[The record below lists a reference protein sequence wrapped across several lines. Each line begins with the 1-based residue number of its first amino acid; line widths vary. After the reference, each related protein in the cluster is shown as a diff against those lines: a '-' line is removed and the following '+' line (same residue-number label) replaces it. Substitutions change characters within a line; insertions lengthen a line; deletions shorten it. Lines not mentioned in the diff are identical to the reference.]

1 MANEKEMKKWIIAIG
16 LLLAAGSGWAQ
27 QQVILDKVVAVVGNS
42 SILYSDLENYASRL
56 VDQRR
61 QQGYTSDR
69 DPMNEAL
76 EGLLMQKLLFQQA
89 QIDSIDVDL
98 GGIQSRAEDQLQ
110 SMIERTGSIRQLEEQ
125 YHMPVYNI
133 REQLRQLLTE
143 QAYAQGMQNEIT
155 SKVTVTPGEVE
166 RHIKQISRDSLPMIP
181 EQYVYAQITKFPT
194 SIIKAKRRT
203 RERLLELRNRILSG
217 EAKFE
222 TMARMYSVDGSA
234 MRGGEIEPTTLQGL
248 FQPYADALAEL
259 KPGQISEVVETQAGF
274 HIIQLIDKRGNLYHS
289 RHILM
294 RPAYTTDELTEPMME
309 LDSLVDLIRKDS
321 ITFEQAARK
330 HSDDALTK
338 MNGGLVTNHD
348 ILERADAMDVN
359 YTQTKFLK
367 EDFANDSFHKPY
379 VDYLALSRLKVGEV
393 SNAYQATDVMSNQ
406 LTKIVKLLEII
417 PAHKANIE
425 EDYLRLEQMTLADK
439 QERVFNEWLS
449 KRIAGMYVYIT
460 PEFRNG
466 EFENKNWVK

>member
-1 MANEKEMKKWIIAIG
+1 MKKWMIS
-16 LLLAAGSGWAQ
+16 LCVVLAVAGHAQ
-27 QQVILDKVVAVVGNS
+27 AQKQVMLDKVVAVVGNS
-42 SILYSDLENYASRL
+42 SILYSDLEDYASRL
-56 VDQRR
+56 AEQRR

-69 DPMNEAL
+69 DPMNEAM
-76 EGLLMQKLLFQQA
+76 EALLLQKLLYQQA
-89 QIDSIDVDL
+89 QIDSVEVDL

-110 SMIERTGSIRQLEEQ
+110 SMIERTGSIRELEEQ

-133 REQLRQLLTE
+133 REELRQLFTE
-143 QAYAQGMQNEIT
+143 QTYAQSMQGEIT

-166 RHIKQISRDSLPMIP
+166 RFFKSISRDSLPTIP
-181 EQYVYAQITKFPT
+181 EQYVYAQITKHPA
-194 SIIKAKRRT
+194 SIQKAKRRT
-203 RERLLELRNRILSG
+203 RERLLELRNRIMSG
-217 EAKFE
+217 QAKFE

-274 HIIQLIDKRGNLYHS
+274 HIIQLIDTRGNLYHS

-294 RPAYTTDELTEPMME
+294 RPSFTADELSEPLRE
-309 LDSLVDLIRKDS
+309 LDSLADLIRKDS
-321 ITFEQAARK
+321 ISFEEAARR
-330 HSDDALTK
+330 HSDDGLTK

-379 VDYLALSRLKVGEV
+379 VDFLALSRLKPGEV
-393 SNAYQATDVMSNQ
+393 SNAFQAQDVMGNQ
-406 LTKIVKLLEII
+406 LSKIVRLLEVI

-425 EDYLRLEQMTLADK
+425 EDYIRLEQMALAQK
-439 QERVFNEWLS
+439 QERVFRAWLD
-449 KRIAGMYVYIT
+449 KRIAGMYVYIS
-460 PEFRNG
+460 PEFRDG
-466 EFENKNWVK
+466 DFENKNWVK

>member
-1 MANEKEMKKWIIAIG
+1 MKKWI
-16 LLLAAGSGWAQ
+16 LSLAVLVAFVARVQAQ
-27 QQVILDKVVAVVGNS
+27 QQVMLDKVVAVVGNS
-42 SILYSDLENYASRL
+42 SILYSDLEDYASRMAE
-56 VDQRR
+56 QRR

-69 DPMNEAL
+69 EPLNEAM
-76 EGLLMQKLLFQQA
+76 EALLLQKLLYQQA
-89 QIDSIDVDL
+89 QIDSVDVDL
-98 GGIQSRAEDQLQ
+98 GGIQSRAEEQLQ
-110 SMIERTGSIRQLEEQ
+110 TMIERSGSIRELEQQ

-133 REQLRQLLTE
+133 REELRQLLTE
-143 QAYAQGMQNEIT
+143 QAYAQGMQSEVT

-166 RHIKQISRDSLPMIP
+166 RYFKSLSRDSLPTIP
-181 EQYVYAQITKFPT
+181 EQYVYAQITKYPG
-194 SIIKAKRRT
+194 SILKAKRRT
-203 RERLLELRNRILSG
+203 KERLLELRNRIMSG
-217 EAKFE
+217 KAKFE

-294 RPAYTTDELTEPMME
+294 RPSFTTEELSEPLHE
-309 LDSLVDLIRKDS
+309 LDSLADLIRKDS
-321 ITFEQAARK
+321 IPFEQAAIL
-330 HSDDALTK
+330 HSDDVLTK

-379 VDYLALSRLKVGEV
+379 ADFLALSRLKEGEV
-393 SNAYQATDVMSNQ
+393 SNAFQTQDVMGNQ
-406 LTKIVKLLEII
+406 LSKIVKLIEVI

-425 EDYLRLEQMTLADK
+425 EDYIRLEQMTLMQK
-439 QERVFNEWLS
+439 QEQVFKAWLD
-449 KRIAGMYVYIT
+449 KRIAGMYVYIA

-466 EFENKNWVK
+466 AFENKNWVK

>member
-1 MANEKEMKKWIIAIG
+1 MKKWI
-16 LLLAAGSGWAQ
+16 LSLAVLVAFVARVQAQ
-27 QQVILDKVVAVVGNS
+27 QQVMLDKVVAVVGNS
-42 SILYSDLENYASRL
+42 SILYSDLEDYASRMAE
-56 VDQRR
+56 QRR

-69 DPMNEAL
+69 EPLNEAM
-76 EGLLMQKLLFQQA
+76 EALLLQKLLYQQA
-89 QIDSIDVDL
+89 QIDSVDVDL
-98 GGIQSRAEDQLQ
+98 GGIQSRAEEQLQ
-110 SMIERTGSIRQLEEQ
+110 TMIERSGSIRELEQQ

-133 REQLRQLLTE
+133 REELRQLLTE
-143 QAYAQGMQNEIT
+143 QAYAQGMQGEVT

-166 RHIKQISRDSLPMIP
+166 RYFKTLSRDSLPMIP
-181 EQYVYAQITKFPT
+181 EQYVYAQITKYPG
-194 SIIKAKRRT
+194 SILKAKRRT
-203 RERLLELRNRILSG
+203 KERLLELRNRIMSG
-217 EAKFE
+217 QAKFE

-294 RPAYTTDELTEPMME
+294 RPSFTAEELSEPLHE
-309 LDSLVDLIRKDS
+309 LDSLADMIRKDS
-321 ITFEQAARK
+321 ITFEQAAIQ
-330 HSDDALTK
+330 HSEDPLTK

-379 VDYLALSRLKVGEV
+379 ADFLALSRLKEGEI
-393 SNAYQATDVMSNQ
+393 SKAYQTQDVMGNQ
-406 LTKIVKLLEII
+406 LSKVVKLIEVI

-425 EDYLRLEQMTLADK
+425 EDYLRLEQMALMQK
-439 QERVFNEWLS
+439 QERVFKAWLD
-449 KRIAGMYVYIT
+449 KRIAGMYVYIA
-460 PEFRNG
+460 PEFRDG
-466 EFENKNWVK
+466 AFENKNWVK

>member
-1 MANEKEMKKWIIAIG
+1 MKKWMIALFAVAALAGPG
-16 LLLAAGSGWAQ
+16 LAQ
-27 QQVILDKVVAVVGNS
+27 KQVMLDKVVAVVGNS
-42 SILYSDLENYASRL
+42 SILYSDLEDYSMRL
-56 VDQRR
+56 IEQRR

-76 EGLLMQKLLFQQA
+76 EALLMQKLLYQQA
-89 QIDSIDVDL
+89 QIDSVEVDL
-98 GGIQSRAEDQLQ
+98 GGIQSRAEEQLQ

-143 QAYAQGMQNEIT
+143 QAYAQGMQGEIT
-155 SKVTVTPGEVE
+155 SKVAVTPGEVE
-166 RHIKQISRDSLPMIP
+166 RFFKGISRDSLPTIP
-181 EQYVYAQITKFPT
+181 EQYVYAQITRLPT
-194 SIIKAKRRT
+194 SIVQAKRRT
-203 RERLLELRNRILSG
+203 RERLLELRNRIMSG
-217 EAKFE
+217 QAKFE

-294 RPAYTTDELTEPMME
+294 RPSYTANELSEPLRE
-309 LDSLVDLIRKDS
+309 LDSLADMIRKDS
-321 ITFEQAARK
+321 ITFEQAARI
-330 HSDDALTK
+330 HSDDGLTK

-379 VDYLALSRLKVGEV
+379 VDFLALSRLKVGEV
-393 SNAYQATDVMSNQ
+393 SNAYQAQDVMGNQ
-406 LTKIVKLLEII
+406 LSKIVKLLEVI
-417 PAHKANIE
+417 PAHKANID
-425 EDYLRLEQMTLADK
+425 EDYIRLEQMALSQK
-439 QERVFNEWLS
+439 QERVFKEWLD
-449 KRIAGMYVYIT
+449 KRIAGMYIYISE
-460 PEFRNG
+460 EFRDG
-466 EFENKNWVK
+466 EFENKNWLK